1 MIEKEENEEVSN
13 RSQPRLPLIKQGTKL
28 RSNDEHDRNHHQA
41 GFKAHHHY
49 ELYTVLK
56 IIYIALYYY
65 IIIITTKSELLLV
78 RTHCFVHFLKNT

>member
-1 MIEKEENEEVSN
+1 MIEKEENEGVISSHVLNFEWE
-13 RSQPRLPLIKQGTKL
+13 QGTKL
-28 RSNDEHDRNHHQA
+28 RSNDDHDRNHHQA

-56 IIYIALYYY
+56 IIYNALYYY
-65 IIIITTKSELLLV
+65 IIIITTKSEWLLV

>member
-41 GFKAHHHY
+41 GFKAHHTIMN
-49 ELYTVLK
+49 YTLSIT
-56 IIYIALYYY
+56 IIYIALYY
-65 IIIITTKSELLLV
+65 IL
-78 RTHCFVHFLKNT
+78 